1 MEIVTAC
8 TMDCPDAC
16 SIVLSQ
22 DGARSV
28 RLRGNPAHPITAGL
42 ICAKIKKHVR
52 RIESSD
58 RITTPLLRKNGDFQ
72 PIPWEEALGR
82 CAAAFDRHRQ
92 EPLSILHIQGSG
104 AKGVLKES
112 VKLFFNQLG
121 SSHMRGSLCDAA
133 GLIAYAKDFGSR
145 ENHGVED
152 ILNAARIVNWGQ
164 DLRRSSIHLA
174 ALVQRARKQGAR
186 LLTIAPDR
194 RDHMP
199 PADHLIRLRPGTD
212 RFLAAAAIRR
222 LMAAQAVPPQVQAR
236 IRKWP
241 AFAQHIRGLSE
252 SDLLA
257 QCDAAPEDLERL
269 LGWYRREPATA
280 TLVGSGLQRYDQ
292 GGENARYINALALCA
307 GHIGRRGGGSYYHLN
322 SLQNLNLG
330 WIKAAR
336 PRGSRSLLEP
346 LVGRETLAAR
356 QPEIEMIWVNG
367 INIVNQAPNSHQVAR
382 ALKAAPFTVVVDA
395 FMTDT
400 AACAD
405 LILPAALMLEQEDII
420 GSFLHEYVHFVP
432 AALAPPAGVRD
443 DYALIREVARRL
455 DPPLELPDADTCLAR
470 SLESPYLDIS
480 LEQLR
485 RQHFVRSKRPRIAYR
500 NLQFD
505 HADGRARCPLNL
517 TPEAPPPPD
526 YPLRLLSLIR
536 GNAIHS
542 QMLPQDQTSLPAAW
556 VAPECAALG
565 QIDRSRSV
573 YLVSP
578 LGRLR
583 VDLKLRPGLHPQC
596 VLYRRGDWMGLGG
609 GVNQL
614 IREETTDMGSG
625 TPYYRQYI
633 RLEN

>member
-16 SIVLSQ
+16 SLILSK
-22 DGARSV
+22 DGPRGV
-28 RLRGNPAHPITAGL
+28 RLRGNPEHPITAGL
-42 ICAKIKKHVR
+42 ICAKIKTHLR
-52 RIESSD
+52 RIESPD
-58 RITTPLLRKNGDFQ
+58 RITTPLVRRKSGFR
-72 PIPWEEALGR
+72 PIGWEQALDR
-82 CAAAFDRHRQ
+82 CAEAFDRYRPD
-92 EPLSILHIQGSG
+92 PLSILHIHGSG
-104 AKGVLKES
+104 AKGVLKEA

-121 SSHMRGSLCDAA
+121 CSHLRGSLCDAA
-133 GLIAYAKDFGSR
+133 GLIAYVKDFGSR

-152 ILNAARIVNWGQ
+152 ILNTTRIVNWGQ

-174 ALVQRARKQGAR
+174 ALVQRARRQGAK

-199 PADHLIRLRPGTD
+199 PADHLIRLKPGTD
-212 RFLAAAAIRR
+212 RFLAAAVLRR
-222 LMAAQAVPPQVQAR
+222 LISAQAVPLPVQGR
-236 IRKWP
+236 IRKWA
-241 AFAQHIRGLSE
+241 AFADHIRTLNESE
-252 SDLLA
+252 LLD
-257 QCDAAPEDLERL
+257 QCDVAVEDLERL

-307 GHIGRRGGGSYYHLN
+307 GHIGRTGGGSYYHLN

-330 WIKAAR
+330 WIKASR

-346 LVGRETLAAR
+346 LVGRETLAA
-356 QPEIEMIWVNG
+356 QAPEIRMIWVNG
-367 INIVNQAPNSHQVAR
+367 INIVNQAPNSRQVAR
-382 ALKAAPFTVVVDA
+382 ALKGARFTVVVDA

-420 GSFLHEYVHFVP
+420 GSFLHEYVHYVP

-443 DYALIREVARRL
+443 DYTLMRELARRL
-455 DPPLELPDADTCLAR
+455 DPPLDLPEANTCLAR
-470 SLESPYLDIS
+470 SLESPYLDID
-480 LEQLR
+480 LDRLR
-485 RQHFVRSKRPRIAYR
+485 RCHFARSNRPQIAYR
-500 NLQFD
+500 DFNFD

-517 TPEAPPPPD
+517 TPEAPPPRG

-536 GNAIHS
+536 GSAIHS
-542 QMLPQDQTSLPAAW
+542 QILPANQVSPPPAW
-556 VAPECAALG
+556 VAPECRALD
-565 QIDRSRSV
+565 QIDPSRPV
-573 YLVSP
+573 FLASP

-583 VDLKLRPGLHPQC
+583 VELNLRPGLHPHC

-614 IREETTDMGSG
+614 IREETTDMGSS
-625 TPYYRQYI
+625 TPYYRQYV